1 MPYIIQPKRD
11 VLDSAIN
18 ELHKLL
24 VDLEMDDDTNNMEGN
39 LNYIITRLI
48 RMCYGE
54 SYAEINDVM
63 GMLTC
68 VMMEHYRTVAA
79 PYEEQKRFDNGEVEA
94 NLHGEHI
101 LEIVVEKKSDE
112 PNSDMLVETKTDGIF
127 F

>member
-11 VLDSAIN
+11 VLDPAIN

-68 VMMEHYRTVAA
+68 VMMEHYRTVAG
-79 PYEEQKRFDNGEVEA
+79 PYEDQKRFDNGEVEA

-101 LEIVVEKKSDE
+101 LEIVVEKKDDDQDLNVPLE
-112 PNSDMLVETKTDGIF
+112 P
-127 F
+127 